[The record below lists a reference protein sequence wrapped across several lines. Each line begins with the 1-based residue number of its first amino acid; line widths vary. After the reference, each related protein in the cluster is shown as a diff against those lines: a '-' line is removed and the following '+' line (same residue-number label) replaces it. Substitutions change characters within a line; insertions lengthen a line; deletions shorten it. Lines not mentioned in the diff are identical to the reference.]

1 MEKNKTEIIIDGKLK
16 KPKTKHYKGQFTKE
30 IFKKGYNEFLGE
42 GADMFKNGDVFYT
55 VWLTNDNTGIDI
67 LDKEHAIIIA
77 GQFRI
82 ENKLDTLLT
91 KINSYEKDI
100 NINKI
105 KDILKML

>member
-1 MEKNKTEIIIDGKLK
+1 MVKNNKIKNHRGEFSSEIYSKDNVFVGKHNLKDGDE
-16 KPKTKHYKGQFTKE
+16 Y
-30 IFKKGYNEFLGE
+30 
-42 GADMFKNGDVFYT
+42 YT

-91 KINSYEKDI
+91 KINSYEKEI
-100 NINKI
+100 NMDKI
-105 KDILKML
+105 KDILKMI